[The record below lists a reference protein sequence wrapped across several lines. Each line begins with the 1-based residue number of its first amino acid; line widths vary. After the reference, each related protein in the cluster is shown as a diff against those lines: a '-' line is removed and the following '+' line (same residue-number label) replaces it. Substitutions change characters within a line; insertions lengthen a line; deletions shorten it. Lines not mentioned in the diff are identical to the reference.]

1 MRNHDT
7 EKDSIIH
14 EIDGNTNI
22 YNKFIKNIKVDEG
35 CIEFIFQGE
44 PNDIIKAISRFID
57 HPTNRTR
64 IHPTTCPCT
73 IGQRQAIFYISFE
86 KIVFQSASTWSQ
98 PMTFPQPT
106 KGETTFLMHN
116 SKCTMHN

>member
-64 IHPTTCPCT
+64 INSLD
-73 IGQRQAIFYISFE
+73 IYILQLALARLGSDKQSFILAL
-86 KIVFQSASTWSQ
+86 K
-98 PMTFPQPT
+98 
-106 KGETTFLMHN
+106 K
-116 SKCTMHN
+116 